1 VASLDR
7 DARAGCG
14 DRLLC
19 PAVSRKEGMAMKI
32 GIIVALNIVLL
43 LWGLWIWG
51 LVFGNYMS
59 RDLVQPN
66 QVIPNNHIIRRD

>member
-1 VASLDR
+1 
-7 DARAGCG
+7 
-14 DRLLC
+14 
-19 PAVSRKEGMAMKI
+19 MKI